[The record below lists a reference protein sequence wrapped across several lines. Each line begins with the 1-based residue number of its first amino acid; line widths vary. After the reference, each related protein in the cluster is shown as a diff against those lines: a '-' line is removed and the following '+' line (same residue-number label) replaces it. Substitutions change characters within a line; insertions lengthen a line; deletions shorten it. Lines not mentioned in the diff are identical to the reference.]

1 TMREITNSPIF
12 LRLGSRMRGPEGVP
26 VGALRRVIISNIM
39 CSSSASKLGSI
50 ISGIP
55 GHDIE
60 DIRLSDIYIQH
71 LGGGNKEDALIH
83 PEEKENAYPEPTM
96 FGQVLPSHGFFIRH
110 VKNLHM
116 SHVEIA
122 YAKDDQRP
130 PFVLQDVTGADFF
143 RVKTQ
148 RAGDAPT
155 FALKRVTDFSVAMSR
170 PVPDTQLENAEEKK
184 I

>member
-1 TMREITNSPIF
+1 
-12 LRLGSRMRGPEGVP
+12 MRGPEGVP

-39 CSSSASKLGSI
+39 CSSSASRLGSI

-60 DIRLSDIYIQH
+60 DVRLSDIYIQH
-71 LGGGNKEDALIH
+71 LGGGTKEDALIQ
-83 PEEKENAYPEPTM
+83 PEEKENTYPEPTM

-110 VKNLHM
+110 VKNIHL
-116 SHVEIA
+116 SHIEIA
-122 YAKDDQRP
+122 YAKDDLRP
-130 PFVLQDVTGADFF
+130 PFVLHDVKSADFF

-148 RAGDAPT
+148 RAADVPT
-155 FALKRVTDFSVAMSR
+155 FALKKVADFSVAMSR
-170 PVPDTQLENAEEKK
+170 PVPDTQLESAEEKK